1 MPTDVGEYLADES
14 LIRDVRPHTVVTVQ
28 AWTTARDVGVR
39 GPLAPGPAVAERR
52 AADVL
57 PSDHATPGRGATTW
71 TAALVAS
78 VARTGWLSAV
88 VTIAFLGGAFGST
101 VARGASLTRAL
112 PWVLI
117 GGAVWLLIAVTW
129 TLLRRRR

>member
-1 MPTDVGEYLADES
+1 
-14 LIRDVRPHTVVTVQ
+14 
-28 AWTTARDVGVR
+28 
-39 GPLAPGPAVAERR
+39 
-52 AADVL
+52 L

-88 VTIAFLGGAFGST
+88 LTIAFLGGAFAAT
-101 VARGASLTRAL
+101 MARGAPLTRAL
-112 PWVLI
+112 PWLLI